1 MNLALLD
8 LFSHTPFLRFED
20 VLCLTTSSIKRQ
32 PKICVHPY
40 QLLRVRYTN
49 RGGKTSLRN
58 LLVLSVS
65 GGKLSAYCFLRGEV
79 RTFLR
84 SRMEILHAQNIP
96 LSP

>member
-1 MNLALLD
+1 
-8 LFSHTPFLRFED
+8 
-20 VLCLTTSSIKRQ
+20 LTTSSIKRQ

-49 RGGKTSLRN
+49 RNGKTSLRN
-58 LLVLSVS
+58 LLVLSVN

-96 LSP
+96 LSS